1 MEMEGEMRIG
11 EAAARAGVEASAI
24 RFYEGNGVL
33 PAPER
38 SDSGYRLYGE
48 DQVDLI
54 RFVKRARS
62 LEIPLDD
69 IRQIVELRTGGQA
82 PCAVVRT
89 VIARQAAAIDARIA
103 ELEDLRREMTRLQ
116 GLAEQVA
123 DDWPDG
129 ACVCHIVES
138 NNSAH

>member
-1 MEMEGEMRIG
+1 MRIG
-11 EAAARAGVEASAI
+11 EAAAQAGVEASAI
-24 RFYEGNGVL
+24 RFYESNGVL
-33 PAPER
+33 PEPER
-38 SDSGYRLYGE
+38 SESGYRLYGE

-89 VIARQAAAIDARIA
+89 VIAREAATIDARIA
-103 ELEDLRREMTRLQ
+103 ELEDLRQEMARLQ
-116 GLAEQVA
+116 ELAEQIA

-138 NNSAH
+138 NSSAH

>member
-1 MEMEGEMRIG
+1 LETEDELRIG
-11 EAAARAGVEASAI
+11 EAAAQAGVEASAI
-24 RFYEGNGVL
+24 RFYESNGVL
-33 PAPER
+33 PEPER
-38 SDSGYRLYGE
+38 SESGYRLYGE

-54 RFVKRARS
+54 RFVRRARS

-89 VIARQAAAIDARIA
+89 VIAREAATIDARIA
-103 ELEDLRREMTRLQ
+103 ELEDLRQEMARLQ
-116 GLAEQVA
+116 ELAEQIA

-138 NNSAH
+138 NSSAH

>member
-1 MEMEGEMRIG
+1 MRIG

-38 SDSGYRLYGE
+38 SESGYRLYGE

-116 GLAEQVA
+116 QLAEQVA

-138 NNSAH
+138 NNPAH

>member
-1 MEMEGEMRIG
+1 MHIG

-24 RFYEGNGVL
+24 RFYESNGVL
-33 PAPER
+33 PEPDR
-38 SDSGYRLYGE
+38 TDSGYRRYGD

-89 VIARQAAAIDARIA
+89 VIAREAAAIDSRIT
-103 ELEDLRREMTRLQ
+103 ELEDLRRELIRLQ
-116 GLAEQVA
+116 ELAEQVA

-138 NNSAH
+138 SISTH

>member
-1 MEMEGEMRIG
+1 MRIG
-11 EAAARAGVEASAI
+11 EAAAVVGIGTSAI
-24 RFYEGNGVL
+24 RFYEQQGVL
-33 PAPER
+33 PSTR
-38 SDSGYRLYGE
+38 RTQSGYRAY
-48 DQVDLI
+48 DDADVDLI

-82 PCAVVRT
+82 PCVVVRR
-89 VIARQAAAIDARIA
+89 VIDREAKAIDIRIA
-103 ELEDLRREMTRLQ
+103 ELEHLRRELLRLQ
-116 GLAEQVA
+116 ELAEGTA

-138 NNSAH
+138 SATAD